1 MKNSQRIKY
10 FRRKNNLTLR
20 EVGLRLGFGMK
31 SADIRT
37 CQYESGARCMK
48 ESMLQRFAD
57 IYNVSKGTLSVPDI
71 DSASEMMQLLFAL
84 EDYGVLGLNEVYGEF
99 VLRLDASCMPEPETS
114 LQVLQQWSEKGKQQ
128 LKGTGEKRMLTL
140 ELLKLTDEYVQYKFF
155 PEDDKNNF
163 GIVQVDVKEPAKR
176 FVAQDAK
183 NVSGMYKGM
192 AMVRVSLLAKNGDF
206 PQTSACAWY

>member
-84 EDYGVLGLNEVYGEF
+84 EDYGVVRLNEVYGEF

-114 LQVLQQWSEKGKQQ
+114 LQVLQRWSEKGKQLASGKISKEEYDHWRYCSCERQ
-128 LKGTGEKRMLTL
+128 MNKKIHATLVSRSCEK
-140 ELLKLTDEYVQYKFF
+140 Q
-155 PEDDKNNF
+155 
-163 GIVQVDVKEPAKR
+163 
-176 FVAQDAK
+176 
-183 NVSGMYKGM
+183 
-192 AMVRVSLLAKNGDF
+192 
-206 PQTSACAWY
+206 SA

>member
-1 MKNSQRIKY
+1 MS
-10 FRRKNNLTLR
+10 RKN
-20 EVGLRLGFGMK
+20 
-31 SADIRT
+31 AYI
-37 CQYESGARCMK
+37 CMK
-48 ESMLQRFAD
+48 EPMLQKLAG
-57 IYNVSKGTLSVPDI
+57 IYNVSKGTLSVHDI
-71 DSASEMMQLLFAL
+71 DGASEMMQLLFAL